1 VSADDGVGRVT
12 LIGAGMKSSP
22 GITAK
27 MFETL
32 AALDINIEMISTS
45 SIRISTIV
53 RAERVGDAV
62 RALHSAFGLDA

>member
-1 VSADDGVGRVT
+1 
-12 LIGAGMKSSP
+12 MCSSDL
-22 GITAK
+22 K